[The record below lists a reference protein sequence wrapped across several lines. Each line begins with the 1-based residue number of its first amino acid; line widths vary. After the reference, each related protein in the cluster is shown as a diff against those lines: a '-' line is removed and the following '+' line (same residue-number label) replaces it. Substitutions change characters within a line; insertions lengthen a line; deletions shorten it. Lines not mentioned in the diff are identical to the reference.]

1 MADTSILEVARSNH
15 EESERYESALVDL
28 LLSSNPTKTT
38 HSDQLLKSHKAS
50 ILLDRIT
57 ERNSFLLDFYN
68 DSTGERK
75 RELNQLG
82 NQNENQNEN
91 QDGDG
96 EIGNSAS
103 STFTEFYQ
111 RLNKI
116 KDYHSKYPS
125 LEPVSF
131 NNNLNLPEIH
141 EIGLERKFSGEE
153 SNGRYLDLYQLHEK
167 FLNLKGVKKLSYL
180 SYLDKFDRLKG
191 DEEEEVRILGRET
204 KKGEAYKT

>member
-68 DSTGERK
+68 DNTGERK

-82 NQNENQNEN
+82 ASQNQNGNE
-91 QDGDG
+91 DG
-96 EIGNSAS
+96 ENSAS
-103 STFTEFYQ
+103 TSSDSVFTEFYQ

-131 NNNLNLPEIH
+131 NNNLNLPEIQ

-153 SNGRYLDLYQLHEK
+153 SNGRYLDLYLLHEK